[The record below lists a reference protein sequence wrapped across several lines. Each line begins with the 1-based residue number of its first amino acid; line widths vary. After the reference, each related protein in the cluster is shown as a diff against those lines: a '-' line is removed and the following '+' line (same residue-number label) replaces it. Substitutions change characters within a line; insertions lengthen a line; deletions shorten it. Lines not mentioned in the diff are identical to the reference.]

1 MYLYLVCLLWLGSVL
16 WWLKCSPN
24 CGRSWHLFINQHF
37 SWNKQVFGC
46 ICNICKYSFL
56 FKEDWKIGVRCV
68 TLLSCCHLNIL
79 EMFLLFIIL
88 CRWWSLSKYA
98 MFKQWDLC
106 KLWSWL
112 SVFLSEWSH
121 WKNLTIRKT
130 MPNNIGHFKNR

>member
-1 MYLYLVCLLWLGSVL
+1 M
-16 WWLKCSPN
+16 
-24 CGRSWHLFINQHF
+24 F
-37 SWNKQVFGC
+37 
-46 ICNICKYSFL
+46 
-56 FKEDWKIGVRCV
+56 
-68 TLLSCCHLNIL
+68 

-130 MPNNIGHFKNR
+130 MPN